1 MRAVNLANGTIVR
14 FVGGQWVGAPA
25 AIADATA
32 GQEVATIN
40 AILAALRAQGLIA
53 S

>member
-1 MRAVNLANGTIVR
+1 MRVVDLANGTIVR
-14 FVGGQWVGAPA
+14 FAGGQWIAAPA
-25 AIADATA
+25 AIADAAA
-32 GQEVATIN
+32 GQELATIN